1 MSSFWQMETTKERRV
16 WEFRSIRMPVKFAIA
31 GALLVIGLIFMGAS
45 FYQTVVIKEEAEQ
58 RTSELND
65 FLLLVSDIRAN
76 IALARYHEKSFQ
88 VDRSMT
94 QLPLFNDTMAKVD
107 SDIQA
112 MKQYL
117 RTDEDKD
124 QVARFQ
130 SIVDN
135 YQDTFYD
142 ASEASV
148 AVGLTT
154 DLGLSGQINK
164 LLWETDAL
172 IVWIQRDWLRTS
184 FDTLKNSMSE
194 YISSG
199 GRTVT
204 KEDVSYQVIRL
215 KNQLEAVTTVKQFP
229 QNQVAVIGNLTEVD
243 QLFSELSESVERGTK
258 QFDQLQTIIAELDP
272 FIGQVIELTDSYKIQ
287 NSDVQAEEVLS
298 MVTYFFTSM
307 GLMLVAMAVAM
318 SIVKY
323 GMVDPVNKLQNT
335 VNRIREGDVGAR
347 SQLEARDE
355 LGQLGS
361 VLDTLLDEKELAL
374 TAKEEENRTL
384 NNSIIEL
391 IKNVFL
397 ISQRDLTIRVPVAE
411 DVTGAIADSI
421 NQLTTS
427 IETVLN
433 DVNAVSTRVHKASV
447 QVKSQSETVLT
458 YASREQEEIV
468 ETLQGLDSAIK
479 AMELI
484 SKLAVLT
491 NKASQKAIKTSETAM
506 DSVSQTIGSIN
517 KIRQT
522 IHEAEKRIK
531 RLGERS
537 QEIGGIVN
545 LINNI
550 SERTHVLSLNA
561 SMHAASAGEAGR
573 GLMVVVDEVK
583 RLAENSREA
592 TSEIE
597 SLVNNIQLET
607 ADTINVMN
615 TVITDVVEGT
625 RLAEEAGERMDETR
639 STTQTLV
646 ESVVR
651 IAQNSARQAKVAKEL
666 RDRAGKIDETTLAT
680 NKEMLQQ
687 AELSDE
693 LVDAAQEL
701 QRSVSVFKLAAPVV
715 S

>member
-1 MSSFWQMETTKERRV
+1 MTSFRQIKAGKNLQM
-16 WEFRSIRMPVKFAIA
+16 WEFRNIRMPLKFAIA
-31 GALLVIGLIFMGAS
+31 GILMVIGLIFMGAS
-45 FYQTVVIKEEAEQ
+45 YYQTIVIDEQ
-58 RTSELND
+58 SEKRSQEVNA
-65 FLLLVSDIRAN
+65 FLLLAGDIEAN
-76 IALARYHEKSFQ
+76 ITQARYYEKSFQ
-88 VDRSMT
+88 IGNDLMQLMQFNRTMAAVDR
-94 QLPLFNDTMAKVD
+94 
-107 SDIQA
+107 DILKL
-112 MKQYL
+112 KQYL
-117 RTDEDKD
+117 HTPEDQERVFKL
-124 QVARFQ
+124 Q
-130 SIVDN
+130 SVIDN
-135 YQDTFYD
+135 YQDTLYD
-142 ASEASV
+142 ASEAAIVS
-148 AVGLTT
+148 GLSP
-154 DLGLSGQINK
+154 DEGLSGEMRT
-164 LLWETDAL
+164 LLSSTGERMSRTGQPNL
-172 IVWIQRDWLRTS
+172 ISS
-184 FDTLKNSMSE
+184 FSTLK
-194 YISSG
+194 SSINDYVFSAG
-199 GRTVT
+199 QA
-204 KEDVSYQVIRL
+204 VS
-215 KNQLEAVTTVKQFP
+215 KNAVKQ
-229 QNQVAVIGNLTEVD
+229 QIEV
-243 QLFSELSESVERGTK
+243 LKR
-258 QFDQLQTIIAELDP
+258 QLQTANAEQVAQSRNALASITETEQLFGQLSAALERRDSLFRLLPAIIVALDP
-272 FIGQVIELTDSYKIQ
+272 HIIRIIKLADKQKAE
-287 NSDVQAEEVLS
+287 NSALQAEETLTMVSYFFLS
-298 MVTYFFTSM
+298 MAM
-307 GLMLVAMAVAM
+307 MIVALAVAM
-318 SIVKY
+318 SIIKFGV
-323 GMVDPVNKLQNT
+323 VDPVNKLQDT
-335 VNRIREGDVGAR
+335 VNRVREGDSEAR
-347 SQLEARDE
+347 SQLESRDE
-355 LGQLGS
+355 LGQFSL

-374 TAKEEENRTL
+374 EIKEQENRQL
-384 NNSIIEL
+384 NGSIIEL
-391 IKNVFL
+391 IKSVFQ
-397 ISQRDLTIRVPVAE
+397 ISQRDLTVRVPVAE

-433 DVNAVSTRVHKASV
+433 DVNAVSRRVNNASV
-447 QVKSQSETVLT
+447 QMKSQSETVLT

-491 NKASQKAIKTSETAM
+491 NNASQKAIKTSETAM
-506 DSVSQTIGSIN
+506 SSVSQTIDSIN

-537 QEIGGIVN
+537 QEIGGIVG

-573 GLMVVVDEVK
+573 GLMVVVDEVQ

-651 IAQNSARQAKVAKEL
+651 IAQNSARQARVAKEL
-666 RDRAGKIDETTLAT
+666 RVRAGKIDETTLAT

-693 LVDAAQEL
+693 MVSAAQEL

>member
-1 MSSFWQMETTKERRV
+1 MSSFWQMKTTNDRQI
-16 WEFRSIRMPVKFAIA
+16 WEFRSIRMPVKFAVA

-45 FYQTVVIKEEAEQ
+45 FYQTVVIKEEAEARSQ
-58 RTSELND
+58 ELND
-65 FLLLVSDIRAN
+65 FLLLVSDIRSN

-88 VDRSMT
+88 VDKDMA
-94 QLPLFNDTMAKVD
+94 QLPLYNDTMAKVD
-107 SDIQA
+107 SDIQT

-117 RTDEDKD
+117 RTEQD
-124 QVARFQ
+124 QALVARFQ
-130 SIVDN
+130 SVIDN

-148 AVGLTT
+148 TAGLTA
-154 DLGLSGQINK
+154 DQGISGQINK

-172 IVWIQRDWLRTS
+172 IIWIQRDWLRSS
-184 FDTLKNSMSE
+184 FDTLKSNMNE
-194 YISSG
+194 YIASG

-204 KEDVSYQVIRL
+204 NDSVASQILRL
-215 KNQLEAVTTVKQFP
+215 KNQMEAAKAVKQFP
-229 QNQVAVIGNLTEVD
+229 QNRTAVINNLGEVAL
-243 QLFSELSESVERGTK
+243 LFAELSDSVERGTG
-258 QFDQLQTIIAELDP
+258 QFEQLQTIIVELEP
-272 FIGQVIELTDSYKIQ
+272 FIGQVIKLADSYKVQ
-287 NSDVQAEEVLS
+287 NSDLQAEEVLS
-298 MVTYFFTSM
+298 MVTYFFASM

-323 GMVDPVNKLQNT
+323 GVVDPVNKLQDT
-335 VNRIREGDVGAR
+335 VNRIREGDVEAR
-347 SQLEARDE
+347 SRLEARDE
-355 LGQLGS
+355 LGQLGL
-361 VLDTLLDEKELAL
+361 VLDNLLDEKELAL
-374 TAKEEENRTL
+374 TAKEDENKTL

-397 ISQRDLTIRVPVAE
+397 ISQRDLTVRVPVAE

-433 DVNAVSTRVHKASV
+433 DVNAVSTRVNNASV

-458 YASREQEEIV
+458 YASKEQEEIV

-491 NKASQKAIKTSETAM
+491 NNASQKAIKTSETAM

-573 GLMVVVDEVK
+573 GLMVVVDEVQ

-666 RDRAGKIDETTLAT
+666 RERAGKIDETTMAT

-701 QRSVSVFKLAAPVV
+701 QRSVSVFKLAAPAV

>member
-1 MSSFWQMETTKERRV
+1 MTSFRQIKTDNSFQM
-16 WEFRSIRMPVKFAIA
+16 WEFRNIRMPLKFAIA
-31 GALLVIGLIFMGAS
+31 GVLMVIGLIFMGAS
-45 FYQTVVIKEEAEQ
+45 YYQTIVIDERAEARSQEV
-58 RTSELND
+58 NA
-65 FLLLVSDIRAN
+65 FLLLAGNIDAN
-76 IALARYHEKSFQ
+76 ITQARYYEKSFQ
-88 VDRSMT
+88 IGNDLMQLMQFNRTMAAVDR
-94 QLPLFNDTMAKVD
+94 
-107 SDIQA
+107 DILKLQ
-112 MKQYL
+112 QYL
-117 RTDEDKD
+117 ETPEDQERVLKL
-124 QVARFQ
+124 Q
-130 SIVDN
+130 SVIDN
-135 YQDTFYD
+135 YQDTLYD
-142 ASEASV
+142 ASEAAIV
-148 AVGLTT
+148 AGLTPEQ
-154 DLGLSGQINK
+154 GLSGEMRA
-164 LLWETDAL
+164 LLSSTGERVSGTRQPDL
-172 IVWIQRDWLRTS
+172 ISS
-184 FDTLKNSMSE
+184 FSSLKNSINDYVFSAGQAVPKASVKLQIE
-194 YISSG
+194 
-199 GRTVT
+199 V
-204 KEDVSYQVIRL
+204 L
-215 KNQLEAVTTVKQFP
+215 K
-229 QNQVAVIGNLTEVD
+229 
-243 QLFSELSESVERGTK
+243 R
-258 QFDQLQTIIAELDP
+258 QLQTAAAEQISQSRNALANITEAEQLFGQLSDALERRDSLFRLLPAIIVALDP
-272 FIGQVIELTDSYKIQ
+272 HIIRIIKLADEQKAD
-287 NSDVQAEEVLS
+287 NSALQAEETLT
-298 MVTYFFTSM
+298 MVSYFFFSM
-307 GLMLVAMAVAM
+307 AMMIVAMAVAM
-318 SIVKY
+318 SIIKFGV
-323 GMVDPVNKLQNT
+323 VDPVTKLQDT
-335 VNRIREGDVGAR
+335 VNRVREGDVDAR
-347 SQLEARDE
+347 SQLESRDE
-355 LGQLGS
+355 LGQFSL

-374 TAKEEENRTL
+374 ETKEQENRQL
-384 NNSIIEL
+384 NGSIIEL
-391 IKNVFL
+391 IKSVFQ
-397 ISQRDLTIRVPVAE
+397 ISQRDLSVRVPVAE

-421 NQLTTS
+421 NQLTAS
-427 IETVLN
+427 IVTVLN
-433 DVNAVSTRVHKASV
+433 DVNAVSLRVNNASV

-491 NKASQKAIKTSETAM
+491 NNASQKAIKTSETAM
-506 DSVSQTIGSIN
+506 SSVSQTIGSIN

-537 QEIGGIVN
+537 QEIGGIVG

-573 GLMVVVDEVK
+573 GLMVVVDEVQ

-639 STTQTLV
+639 ATTQTLV

-651 IAQNSARQAKVAKEL
+651 IAQNSARQARVAKEL
-666 RDRAGKIDETTLAT
+666 RVRAGKIDETTLAT

-693 LVDAAQEL
+693 LVSAAQEL
-701 QRSVSVFKLAAPVV
+701 QRSVSVFKLAAPTA